1 MRRSLGK
8 YALVTVVA
16 VGVVGVMLTLVLRGP
31 DDAKAIW
38 TSAAVAVAVQVA
50 ASALG
55 QMVGGGNNVM
65 ARMGVGALLRFLSLA
80 VYAVLVVMVLHLPH
94 VAALL
99 SLVCFFFLSS
109 ILEPLLNRS

>member
-1 MRRSLGK
+1 MTRSLGR
-8 YALVTVVA
+8 YALVTVVS
-16 VGVVGVMLTLVLRGP
+16 VGVVAVLLTLALHGP
-31 DDAKAIW
+31 SDAKAIW

-55 QMVGGGNNVM
+55 QMVGGGTNVM
-65 ARMGVGALLRFLSLA
+65 ARMGIGALLRFFSLA
-80 VYAVLVVMVLHLPH
+80 VYAVLVVMVFHLPH
-94 VAALL
+94 VAALI